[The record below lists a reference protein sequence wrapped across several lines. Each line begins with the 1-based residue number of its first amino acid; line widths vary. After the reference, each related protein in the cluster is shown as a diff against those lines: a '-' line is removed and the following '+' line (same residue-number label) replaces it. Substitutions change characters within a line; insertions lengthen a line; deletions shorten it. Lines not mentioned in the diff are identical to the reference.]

1 MKSDKLIAVHNGAL
15 GDFLC
20 AWPALLALARG
31 LGTPGTKPDAE
42 KDGAKPERAVTQGDE
57 ANGAPRLLFAGNMQ
71 RMRWLAP
78 LGYAPC
84 PPAMRRALDG
94 LYGEPE
100 IPAWPDALAGAAL
113 AWFCLDRA
121 PVVAHPRVVPLP
133 CLMAGPGMSDSVAG
147 ARDRAAEPAMHTC
160 HVTEVLRKHLERPCP
175 PALPWP
181 PRWDAGWHDTWQ
193 TLFGGWKGADSRIVV
208 LVPGAGHRAKQW
220 PPRRFA
226 AVAGALLRAGYN
238 PLYVLGPAEL
248 ERGIDQGALM
258 PEGHPERGEIP
269 VVSPADHDEL
279 AHLLRRARLVIGN
292 DSGPLHLAALHGVPV
307 LALFGPAPA
316 GAWCPHGAT
325 LLSSPL
331 ECAPCSATLR
341 ELACGWGHDSGSAH
355 GEEGR
360 SGTADREGASPCMAA
375 ITVQATLGKTW
386 ELLGI
391 SDKEGK

>member
-31 LGTPGTKPDAE
+31 AAPAAAKPDAK
-42 KDGAKPERAVTQGDE
+42 KDGAGPERA
-57 ANGAPRLLFAGNMQ
+57 GAQAGEGNDGPRLLFAGNME

-94 LYGEPE
+94 LYGETEAPG
-100 IPAWPDALAGAAL
+100 WPDALAEATV

-121 PVVAHPRVVPLP
+121 PVAAHPRVVPLP
-133 CLMAGPGMSDSVAG
+133 CLTAGPGMSDSDAG
-147 ARDRAAEPAMHTC
+147 ASDRAAEPAMHTC
-160 HVTEVLRKHLERPCP
+160 HVIEVLRKHLARPGP

-181 PRWDAGWHDTWQ
+181 PRWDAHWQDTWQ
-193 TLFGGWKGADSRIVV
+193 TLFGGWDGADSRAVV

-248 ERGIDQGALM
+248 ERGLDQGDLM
-258 PEGHPERGEIP
+258 PEGSEVP
-269 VVSPADHDEL
+269 VVTPADHGEL

-316 GAWCPHGAT
+316 GVWCPHGAIPLT
-325 LLSSPL
+325 SPL
-331 ECAPCSATLR
+331 ACAPCSATLR
-341 ELACGWGHDSGSAH
+341 ELACGWGQDAGSPH
-355 GEEGR
+355 GEEGH
-360 SGTADREGASPCMAA
+360 SGTVDREGASPCMAA
-375 ITVQATLGKTW
+375 ITVQATLDKTW

-391 SDKEGK
+391 PGKEGK

>member
-31 LGTPGTKPDAE
+31 ADPQDIGPVGTEPGRTGPKHAT
-42 KDGAKPERAVTQGDE
+42 AQGGEGTD
-57 ANGAPRLLFAGNMQ
+57 APRLLFAGNME

-84 PPAMRRALDG
+84 PPTMRRALDG
-94 LYGEPE
+94 LYGKSDAPV
-100 IPAWPDALAGAAL
+100 WPDALTGATV

-121 PVVAHPRVVPLP
+121 PVTPHPCVVPLP
-133 CLMAGPGMSDSVAG
+133 CLMRETKDDAGTG
-147 ARDRAAEPAMHTC
+147 DRTAEPAMHIC
-160 HVTEVLRKHLERPCP
+160 HVTEVLRKHLARPCP
-175 PALPWP
+175 AALPWP
-181 PRWDAGWHDTWQ
+181 PRWDADWQDTWQ
-193 TLFGGWKGADSRIVV
+193 TLFGGWEGADSRTVV

-220 PPRRFA
+220 APRRFA
-226 AVAGALLRAGYN
+226 EVAGALARAGYN

-248 ERGIDQGALM
+248 ERGLDRDDLM
-258 PEGHPERGEIP
+258 PKGCEVP
-269 VVSPADHDEL
+269 VVTPADHDEL
-279 AHLLRRARLVIGN
+279 AHLLRHARLVIGN

-325 LLSSPL
+325 PLASPL
-331 ECAPCSATLR
+331 ACAPCSATLR
-341 ELACGWGHDSGSAH
+341 ELACGWGQGNGKTH
-355 GEEGR
+355 GEQR
-360 SGTADREGASPCMAA
+360 PASTAGHATTTPCMTA
-375 ITVQATLGKTW
+375 ITVQAVLGMTG

-391 SDKEGK
+391 SGNIAE